1 MGPVL
6 YLLYTK
12 PLVDV
17 IRSHGLDYYMYAN
30 DNQLYLSFAT
40 QDVDQAKSKI
50 KECITS
56 ICKWMGVNELKLN
69 HDKTEIMMFHSK
81 FRVRAVQSLR
91 VGMENV
97 NLSSFAKSLG
107 VTFDDT
113 MSFDNQISNVC
124 KSSFYSLRNISRIR
138 KYLDKESAATLIH
151 AYITSKLD
159 YCNSLLVGVPK
170 FQLQRLQYVQNA
182 APRVVC
188 QGRKYNHINYTNVT
202 RTPLVTYSL

>member
-1 MGPVL
+1 
-6 YLLYTK
+6 
-12 PLVDV
+12 
-17 IRSHGLDYYMYAN
+17 MYAD

-50 KECITS
+50 EECITS

-81 FRVRAVQSLR
+81 FRVPPAVQSLH

-124 KSSFYSLRNISRIR
+124 KSWFYSLRNISRIIR

-151 AYITSKLD
+151 PYIKSKLD
-159 YCNSLLVGVPK
+159 YCNSLLELVCPSFSYSGFNTSK
-170 FQLQRLQYVQNA
+170 IQQLQYFVKEENTTILHQCYKNSIGYLFTIE
-182 APRVVC
+182 PYL
-188 QGRKYNHINYTNVT
+188 GLY
-202 RTPLVTYSL
+202 

>member
-6 YLLYTK
+6 YLLYTT
-12 PLVDV
+12 PLADV
-17 IRSHGLDYYMYAN
+17 IRSHGLDYHMYAD
-30 DNQLYLSFAT
+30 DNQLYLSFVT

-50 KECITS
+50 EECITS

-69 HDKTEIMMFHSK
+69 HDKTEIMMFHAK
-81 FRVRAVQSLR
+81 FRVPPAVQSLR

-159 YCNSLLVGVPK
+159 YCNSLLVGMPK
-170 FQLQRLQYVQNA
+170 FQLQRLQYVQNTA
-182 APRVVC
+182 ARVVC
-188 QGRKYNHINYTNVT
+188 
-202 RTPLVTYSL
+202 

>member
-1 MGPVL
+1 
-6 YLLYTK
+6 
-12 PLVDV
+12 
-17 IRSHGLDYYMYAN
+17 
-30 DNQLYLSFAT
+30 
-40 QDVDQAKSKI
+40 
-50 KECITS
+50 
-56 ICKWMGVNELKLN
+56 MGVKELKLN

-81 FRVRAVQSLR
+81 FCVPPAVQSLR

-151 AYITSKLD
+151 AYITLKLD
-159 YCNSLLVGVPK
+159 YCNSLSAGMPK
-170 FQLQRLQYVQNA
+170 FQLQWLQYIQNTA
-182 APRVVC
+182 ARVVC
-188 QGRKYNHINYTNVT
+188 QGRKYDHI
-202 RTPLVTYSL
+202 TPMLQELH